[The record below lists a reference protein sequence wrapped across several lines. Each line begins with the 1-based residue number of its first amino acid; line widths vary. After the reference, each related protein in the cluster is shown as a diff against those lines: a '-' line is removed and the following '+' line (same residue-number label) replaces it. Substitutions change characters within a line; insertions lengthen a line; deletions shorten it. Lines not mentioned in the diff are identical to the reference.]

1 MRMTSTT
8 TTDPAAPASS
18 EPTPFARSVVGIVV
32 FSRTIAAVRYAED
45 AGKAPRLDARLAL
58 LRMSAEA
65 VASCEEARRLGASAG
80 IDPDEAA
87 ASYMGALGEVDERL
101 HPLDWSERLVK
112 TYIAIGLL
120 SDFAGALVDEL
131 GGGLSA
137 GLRAVIGADDFGA
150 FASSELMG
158 DLDADPLL
166 AGRLGLWGR
175 RVVGEEI
182 GTFRRLQAERPVLL
196 TGGASSDGLHEVL
209 SEGATTRMRS
219 LGLRV

>member
-1 MRMTSTT
+1 MTSTT

-18 EPTPFARSVVGIVV
+18 EPTPFARSVVGIVA

-131 GGGLSA
+131 DGGLSA

>member
-1 MRMTSTT
+1 MTSSTT
-8 TTDPAAPASS
+8 TTDPTAPGSA
-18 EPTPFARSVVGIVV
+18 EPTPFARSVIGIVV
-32 FSRTIAAVRYAED
+32 FSRTIAAVRYAKD
-45 AGKAPRLDARLAL
+45 AGKAPTLDARLAL
-58 LRMSAEA
+58 LRMSADA
-65 VASCEEARRLGASAG
+65 VASCEEARRLGAASG
-80 IDPDEAA
+80 IDPVEAA
-87 ASYMGALGEVDERL
+87 AGYLGALGEVDERL
-101 HPLDWSERLVK
+101 RPLDWSERLVK
-112 TYIAIGLL
+112 TYLAVGLL

-131 GGGLSA
+131 GGDLST

-150 FASSELMG
+150 FASAELMG

-196 TGGASSDGLHEVL
+196 SGGATSDGLHEVL
-209 SEGATTRMRS
+209 SEGATSRMRS

>member
-1 MRMTSTT
+1 MTSSTT
-8 TTDPAAPASS
+8 TTDPTAPGSA
-18 EPTPFARSVVGIVV
+18 ETTPFARSVLGIVV
-32 FSRTIAAVRYAED
+32 FSRTIAAVRYAKD
-45 AGKAPRLDARLAL
+45 AGKAPALDARLAL
-58 LRMSAEA
+58 LRMSADA
-65 VASCEEARRLGASAG
+65 VASCEKARRLGTGFG
-80 IDPDEAA
+80 IDSDEAA

-112 TYIAIGLL
+112 TYLAIGLL

-131 GGGLSA
+131 DGDLSA
-137 GLRAVIGADDFGA
+137 GLSAVTGGDDFGA
-150 FASSELMG
+150 FASSELME

-209 SEGATTRMRS
+209 SEGATTRMRG